1 MKKIVVLYKFLPQY
15 RKEFFNL
22 LKIELAKHSIELELI
37 YGKIAN
43 VDVLK
48 GDEVD
53 IEWAR
58 FIPNRTWKIGKTEL
72 LWQPCIKYLKDN
84 DLVIVEGANRLILN
98 YYLMIAKHFSK
109 FKLAFWGHGR
119 NLQEN
124 IGSNRNRFKYLFINK
139 CDWWFGYTKGTKN
152 FLMSNRFPEP
162 KITVV
167 QNAIDT
173 ISLRKCYNEI
183 SASDINDL
191 KNQLGIKKCKTG
203 IYCGAMYPDKKLDF
217 VIETCYRI
225 KREIPDFHMIFI
237 GSGVESYKVLEA
249 SKYSDWMHYVGSK
262 FGVERVRYFKIAQ
275 IQLMPYNVGL
285 GIIDSFA
292 METPLITTFSPFHGP
307 EIEYLENGVNGL
319 LTKESIEDY
328 SRTAIET
335 LNSMVFLDLIKGC
348 KLSAEVYTI
357 ETMVENFKN
366 GVLSC
371 LNTKAFNIN

>member
-1 MKKIVVLYKFLPQY
+1 MKKIVVLIQFLPQY
-15 RKEFFNL
+15 RKEFYNL
-22 LKIELAKHSIELELI
+22 LKIELAKHSIDIELI
-37 YGKIAN
+37 YGKISNA
-43 VDVLK
+43 DVLK
-48 GDEVD
+48 KDEID

-58 FIPNRTWKIGKTEL
+58 HIPNRTWKIGKTEL
-72 LWQPCIKYLKDN
+72 VWQPCIKFLKDK
-84 DLVIVEGANRLILN
+84 DMVIVEGANRLILN

-119 NLQEN
+119 NLQED
-124 IGSNRNRFKYLFINK
+124 IGSIRNRFKYLFFINK

-152 FLMSNRFPEP
+152 FLISLGFLGH

-173 ISLRKCYNEI
+173 ISLRTCYNEI
-183 SASDINDL
+183 STSDVNDL
-191 KNQLGIKKCKTG
+191 KNQLGIKNSKIG
-203 IYCGAMYPDKKLDF
+203 IYCGAMYPGKKLDF

-225 KREIPDFHMIFI
+225 KKEIPEFNMIFI

-249 SKYSDWMHYVGSK
+249 SKSSDWMHYVDSK
-262 FGVERVRYFKIAQ
+262 FGVERVKYFKIAQ
-275 IQLMPYNVGL
+275 IQLMPFNVGL

-292 METPLITTFSPFHGP
+292 METPLITTSSPFHGP

-328 SRTAIET
+328 SQTAIET
-335 LNSMVFLDLIKGC
+335 FKSKNYINLINGC

-357 ETMVENFKN
+357 ETMVKNFTN

-371 LNTKAFNIN
+371 LNLKN